1 MSKQVSVKIVRMVS
15 EMISQK
21 RLFSSLGNGVEYESF
36 SLVHEEAK
44 ERDKIVFVSYNIRYA
59 VGSFLIS
66 GGLLRRIGISRP
78 SRRARLVQNNI
89 EKAAKV
95 FSESKLL
102 PQADFIALQEAD
114 KETLRAGR
122 IHVARELAK
131 KMSFTLA
138 HAQLH
143 IPRHIEQQ
151 KRQWYLDFEEPIKRD
166 DAGDTGLA
174 VLSRFPLENLK
185 RLDLPWFNCPWRP
198 RIALAA
204 TINVNKKKIR
214 VFNSH
219 IDPHASIDE
228 QLEQHKAI
236 LDQAELDNLPTVLL
250 GDFNTLTPMARR
262 KTRKFLEERGYISP
276 FKTGTATWRAGLYYN
291 HTDWIFT
298 RGLYST
304 RFGIVKPLSVSDH
317 WPIWA
322 EIDLK

>member
-1 MSKQVSVKIVRMVS
+1 MVNK
-15 EMISQK
+15 MISQNAS
-21 RLFSSLGNGVEYESF
+21 LSSLGSEIEQESF
-36 SLVHEEAK
+36 SLVQEESK
-44 ERDKIVFVSYNIRYA
+44 EQDRVVFVSYNIRYA

-78 SRRARLVQNNI
+78 QRRKRLVQSNI
-89 EKAAKV
+89 EKVAKV
-95 FSESKLL
+95 FSESKML

-114 KETLRAGR
+114 KETLRSGR
-122 IHVARELAK
+122 IHVARELARR
-131 KMSFTLA
+131 MSFTFA

-143 IPRHIEQQ
+143 LPKHIEQR
-151 KRQWYLDFEEPIKRD
+151 KRQWYLDFEEPIRRD

-174 VLSRFPLENLK
+174 MLSRFPLEDLK

-204 TINVNKKKIR
+204 TINLNKKKIR

-219 IDPHASIDE
+219 IDPHASIEE
-228 QLEQHKAI
+228 QLEQHKVI
-236 LDQAELDNLPTVLL
+236 LDQAERDNLPTVLL

-262 KTRKFLEERGYISP
+262 KTRKFLEEHGYISP
-276 FKTGTATWRAGLYYN
+276 FKTGAATWRAGLYRN

-298 RGLYST
+298 RGLYSA
-304 RFGIVKPLSVSDH
+304 RYGIVKPLSVSDH

-322 EIDLK
+322 EIELK